1 MKIYLA
7 VTAVLFALL
16 TLVHIWRMI
25 VESTSLAHDPW
36 FLVITLISAAF
47 CVWAARLWVAERRRG

>member
-16 TLVHIWRMI
+16 TIVHVWRMI
-25 VESTSLAHDPW
+25 AESTSLARDPW

-47 CVWAARLWVAERRRG
+47 CFWAARLWLAERRRG